1 MKFSTTYK
9 LAVTATLVMLSGAK
23 TANASLLELSHDPLF
38 LNQSVP
44 PAIAVT
50 FDDSGSMAWGFMGR
64 GQCDCSSTYDR
75 RSFADPTVNKIYY
88 NPNIRYRPPIGADGV
103 ELPRSNFTAAKVDG
117 FDSTS
122 ATVDLSRNFL
132 PIARYYYY
140 SDGDYQL
147 RFARIPNT
155 PDVDTVRTSNYNDY
169 YPDRNTRQARGRY
182 AFYYLGNTRV
192 DIPAAEQQNFA
203 NWYTYY
209 STRNKLA
216 KSAVSRSFSTFG
228 PAFKIAWQQLNRN
241 TNFPDLD
248 RFDEQHRKDFFDWLF
263 DVPSNGGTPL
273 RNAFYRAGNLFTQL
287 DSYDSDDFNT
297 RLSCQQNFHIAIS
310 DGEWNGNLSWTVDQ
324 DESNRG
330 SLGGDSLGLYG
341 GYNGSGEQAIYPE
354 SESGSTL
361 SDIAFHFWHRDLAP
375 GLNNNVKRYKGDY
388 TDSNGDD
395 IVLAPGEDEWDSA
408 AFVWNPKNDPAYWQH
423 MVTYN
428 IGMGLEASRVLDY
441 QAGNFAQC
449 PENTSITDPKEAVL
463 LALRGGDCGWPGA
476 TNASNKIDDVWHSS
490 INSRGDFF
498 GADDPE
504 QLTASLNAV
513 VNSILERLSRGASST
528 VSSGVITA
536 GTQAY
541 TPGFDSSNWSGNL
554 LARPVSADGNFGTVT
569 WDLACKLTGGLCEA
583 TGGNEVQQTNRRI
596 YAHDPFTGNV
606 ERLLPGVGGNMES
619 IIGTNG
625 NDVIT
630 RLGTNVDDIIRFVN
644 GDNDVEIQGGGALRN
659 RDNKLSDVVHASPI
673 IQRGPGESFSDT
685 GWPDSSDEFAAAQAG
700 NGYIDYKIANA
711 NRTNVV
717 YIGSNS
723 GMLHAVYTEGVSR
736 GNEIWGYMPSKA
748 LENIHR
754 LVDPVYEHWSYVDN
768 TPVLAD
774 AFFNSQWNTVLVGG
788 MRYGGQSYY
797 ALDVSNPTAA
807 APTPLWEFTDRD
819 DPDMGYSYGRANIAR
834 ISSTGDWVALIPNGY
849 NNSEN
854 DGIQG
859 DGSAVLFVVRL
870 RDGQLLARLDT
881 NVGTPNTP
889 NGMAP
894 AQAVDSIYG
903 TGLTSG
909 STGVDQGADYAYAG
923 DLYGNLWRFD
933 FRSSNY
939 SDWESSANIVKV
951 FDGGSIMHRPITEQP
966 RVVSFDGA
974 SAGEFPTNPERDS
987 LVMFGTGKYLEV
999 SDRSISLP
1007 ADQFLFGF
1015 ADGVDNSNVF
1025 TYNSPELKTHT
1036 LDVTNLGTDPSGFQ
1050 QAIRNFSSNDP
1061 VDYVGGEWGW
1071 RIPLDVQGERMT
1083 NPMSLIGADI
1093 LLAATTVTAGEDPCE
1108 AGGKSWILAIDPLHG
1123 ATPGS
1128 GEIFEL
1134 EVIVTDPMGN
1144 PQTQVVD
1151 GTGIQVNDLIV
1162 GRPPI
1167 IENQGGGNS
1176 NIIIEGAGTTTV
1188 IEFKKF
1194 TWRRRNWSD
1203 LLIE

>member
-1 MKFSTTYK
+1 MKLSTTFK
-9 LAVTATLVMLSGAK
+9 LAITSTLVMMSGAK
-23 TANASLLELSHDPLF
+23 TANAALLDLSHDPLF

-44 PAIAVT
+44 PALAVT

-64 GQCDCSSTYDR
+64 GLSNSSSTYDR
-75 RSFADPTVNKIYY
+75 RSFADPTRNKIYY
-88 NPNIRYRPPIGADGV
+88 NPNINYRPPIGADGV
-103 ELPRSNFTAAKVDG
+103 ELPNSVFTAAKVDG
-117 FDSTS
+117 FDSNS

-140 SDGDYQL
+140 GPGDYQL
-147 RFARIPNT
+147 RFAKIPNT
-155 PDVDTVRTSNYNDY
+155 PNVDTVNTNNYNDY
-169 YPDRNTRQARGRY
+169 YPNRDTRNARGRS
-182 AFYYLGNTRV
+182 AFYYLGDTRV
-192 DIPAAEQQNFA
+192 DVPAGQRQNFA

-228 PAFKIAWQQLNRN
+228 PTFKIAWQQLNRN
-241 TNFPDLD
+241 TNFPDLE
-248 RFDEQHRKDFFDWLF
+248 RFDEEHRKDFFRWLF
-263 DVPSNGGTPL
+263 RVPSNGGTPL

-310 DGEWNGNLSWTVDQ
+310 DGEWNQSLSYTVDQ
-324 DESNRG
+324 DETN
-330 SLGGDSLGLYG
+330 LGQLAGDDLNLYG
-341 GYNGSGEQAIYPE
+341 GYNGGGEQHIYPL
-354 SESGSTL
+354 SEGGTSL
-361 SDIAFHFWHRDLAP
+361 SDIAFHFWQRDLVP

-388 TDSNGDD
+388 TDSTGAD
-395 IVLAPGEDEWDSA
+395 IVFAPGQDEWQNP
-408 AFVWNPKNDPAYWQH
+408 AFIWNPKNDPAYWQH

-428 IGMGLEASRVLDY
+428 IGMGLEASRILDY
-441 QAGNFAQC
+441 QAGNFANC
-449 PENTSITDPKEAVL
+449 PEDTSIADPKEAVL
-463 LALRGGDCGWPGA
+463 KGLRSGACDWPI
-476 TNASNKIDDVWHSS
+476 ASNALTKIDDVWHSS

-504 QLTASLNAV
+504 QLAASLNAV
-513 VNSILERLSRGASST
+513 VNSILERLSRGSTST

-541 TPGFDSSNWSGNL
+541 TPGFDSSNWTGNL
-554 LARPVSADGNFGTVT
+554 LARPVNADGDFGAVT
-569 WDLACKLTGGLCEA
+569 WDLACKLTGGNCES
-583 TGGNEVQQTNRRI
+583 TGGTEVQQTNRRI
-596 YAHDPFTGNV
+596 YAHDPITGNV
-606 ERLLPGVGGNMES
+606 ERLLPGVGGNLDA
-619 IIGTNG
+619 IISLNG
-625 NDVIT
+625 LGVIT
-630 RLGTNVDDIIRFVN
+630 RLSTSVDDIIRFVN
-644 GDNDVEIQGGGALRN
+644 GDNSVEIQGGGVLRN

-673 IQRGPGESFSDT
+673 IQRGPGESYSDT
-685 GWPDSSDEFAAAQAG
+685 RWPDSSDEFAAAQAG
-700 NGYIDYKIANA
+700 NGYIDYKINNA

-723 GMLHAVYTEGVSR
+723 GMLHAVYTEGPSR
-736 GNEIWGYMPSKA
+736 GQEIWGYMPSKA

-768 TPVLAD
+768 SPVLAD
-774 AFFNSQWNTVLVGG
+774 AFISSQWRTVLVGG
-788 MRYGGQSYY
+788 MRYGGQAYY
-797 ALDVSNPTAA
+797 ALDVTNPTAT
-807 APTPLWEFTDRD
+807 APDAMWEFTDRD
-819 DPDMGYSYGRANIAR
+819 DADMGYSYGRANIAR

-859 DGSAVLFVVRL
+859 DGSAVLYVVRL
-870 RDGQLLARLDT
+870 RDGQLLAKLDT
-881 NVGTPNTP
+881 NVGSAATP
-889 NGMAP
+889 NGMGP

-903 TGLTSG
+903 VGLTSG
-909 STGVDQGADYAYAG
+909 SIGIDQGADYAYAG

-939 SDWESSANIVKV
+939 SDWENSSNIVKV
-951 FDGGSIMHRPITEQP
+951 FDSGSIMHRPITEQP
-966 RVVSFDGA
+966 RVVSFDA
-974 SAGEFPTNPERDS
+974 TAQGEFPVTPEKDS

-1007 ADQFLFGF
+1007 SDQYIVGF
-1015 ADGVDNSNVF
+1015 ADAVDNSNVF
-1025 TYNSPELKTHT
+1025 TYNSAELIPQELEKQI
-1036 LDVTNLGTDPSGFQ
+1036 LGTDANGLER
-1050 QAIRNFSSNDP
+1050 AIRNFRTNSE
-1061 VDYVGGEWGW
+1061 VDYIGGDWGW
-1071 RIPLDVQGERMT
+1071 TVELNEQGERMT
-1083 NPMSLIGADI
+1083 NPMSVIGTDI
-1093 LLAATTVTAGEDPCE
+1093 LLAATTVTAGIDPCE

-1123 ATPGS
+1123 ATPDS
-1128 GEIFEL
+1128 GNIFEL
-1134 EVIVTDPMGN
+1134 DATVTDPFGN
-1144 PQTQVVD
+1144 PQTQVFD